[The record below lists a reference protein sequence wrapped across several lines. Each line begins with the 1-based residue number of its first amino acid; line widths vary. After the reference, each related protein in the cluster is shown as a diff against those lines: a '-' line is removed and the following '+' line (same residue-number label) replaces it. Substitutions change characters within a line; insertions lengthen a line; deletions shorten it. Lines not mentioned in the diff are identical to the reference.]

1 MTVRSVTTVTREMRD
16 MVPTSEYILAAGV
29 LFAMPITVITVEAVM
44 RARRERRRAN
54 HPSMKG
60 LPRK

>member
-1 MTVRSVTTVTREMRD
+1 

-29 LFAMPITVITVEAVM
+29 LFAMPITILTVEAVVS
-44 RARRERRRAN
+44 ARRARRRAN